1 MTIPSFDIPREE
13 IDGLTA
19 SQRLDVI
26 NEIRIRSNTPEGV
39 TTEELQ
45 LAMRF
50 MNSER
55 EARTQTKKKK
65 DVETT
70 PFTLDQFVL
79 PPTTPS
85 QADA

>member
-1 MTIPSFDIPREE
+1 MTIPPLDMPREE
-13 IDGLTA
+13 IDALTA
-19 SQRLDVI
+19 TQRLDVI

-55 EARTQTKKKK
+55 ETRTQTKKTKAAE
-65 DVETT
+65 VA
-70 PFTLDQFVL
+70 PFTLDQFVM
-79 PPTTPS
+79 PPAS
-85 QADA
+85 ESAA